1 PREADVNINSAIVNK
16 ERKQDLMVSRAE
28 NGQPSIP
35 HKEGRASATG
45 EDEIDLVDLGVA
57 RRAC

>member
-1 PREADVNINSAIVNK
+1 
-16 ERKQDLMVSRAE
+16 MVSRAE

-35 HKEGRASATG
+35 HKEGQVSAAG
-45 EDEIDLVDLGVA
+45 EDEIDFVDLGAA

>member
-1 PREADVNINSAIVNK
+1 MNIDSAIVNK
-16 ERKQDLMVSRAE
+16 ERKQDLMVRRAE

-35 HKEGRASATG
+35 LKEGRASAAG

-57 RRAC
+57 RRSLKQ